1 MITPFRLLN
10 FYTRDSAD
18 LAMADQSR
26 SGDVAA
32 GIIGRIV
39 KGEGYGTIAP
49 PPLNKDASGW
59 LINS

>member
-1 MITPFRLLN
+1 MTQQI
-10 FYTRDSAD
+10 YVYV
-18 LAMADQSR
+18 AMAEQGS

-32 GIIGRIV
+32 GIIGKIM

-59 LINS
+59 LISS